1 MHFHPQWRATRPSRL
16 GKQLRREVIGM
27 AEVYYNSPRRF
38 DVGNVAVALEVN
50 RLKQAVKRDLRNYF
64 SNYSLERETGMFE
77 GVDIPAGAI
86 EDIVVRRGLK
96 SMRVGNEDIQ
106 FTSNSPID
114 DYPDIGMG
122 DEEDDI
128 DLYEE
133 VLKTIVDRN
142 RFLARQYPFNLVFAQ
157 YLALVNQEKKATEQ
171 KAEKAGGPPADEQE
185 SEVGPDPTTSPQDTS
200 TVQRISGSEL
210 SQAVD

>member
-1 MHFHPQWRATRPSRL
+1 
-16 GKQLRREVIGM
+16 M
-27 AEVYYNSPRRF
+27 AEQYYNSPRSF
-38 DVGNVAVALEVN
+38 DIGNIAVVLEAN

-96 SMRVGNEDIQ
+96 LMKVGGEEIK
-106 FTSNSPID
+106 FESNSPID

-133 VLKTIVDRN
+133 VLKTIVDKN

-157 YLALVNQEKKATEQ
+157 YLALVNADKKDYEEKI
-171 KAEKAGGPPADEQE
+171 EKAGGAKADEQKDV
-185 SEVGPDPTTSPQDTS
+185 SEVGPDPTPSPEGTS

-210 SQAVD
+210 SKAQA

>member
-1 MHFHPQWRATRPSRL
+1 M
-16 GKQLRREVIGM
+16 
-27 AEVYYNSPRRF
+27 
-38 DVGNVAVALEVN
+38 
-50 RLKQAVKRDLRNYF
+50 KQAVKRDLRNYF

-96 SMRVGNEDIQ
+96 SMKVGNEEIQ

-122 DEEDDI
+122 DEEDDV

-133 VLKTIVDRN
+133 VLKTIVDKN

-157 YLALVNQEKKATEQ
+157 YLALVNMEKKEKEEKVEKGGGQ
-171 KAEKAGGPPADEQE
+171 KADEQTT
-185 SEVGPDPTTSPQDTS
+185 EVGEDPTPSPEDTP
-200 TVQRISGSEL
+200 TARRISGSEL
-210 SQAVD
+210 SQAAD

>member
-1 MHFHPQWRATRPSRL
+1 
-16 GKQLRREVIGM
+16 M
-27 AEVYYNSPRRF
+27 AEQYYNSPRRF
-38 DVGNVAVALEVN
+38 DVGNIAVVLEVN

-157 YLALVNQEKKATEQ
+157 YLALVNMEKK
-171 KAEKAGGPPADEQE
+171 EKEEKVEKSGGPKADEQDD
-185 SEVGPDPTTSPQDTS
+185 SVVGQDPTPSPTDTS

>member
-1 MHFHPQWRATRPSRL
+1 
-16 GKQLRREVIGM
+16 M
-27 AEVYYNSPRRF
+27 AEQYYNSPRPVT
-38 DVGNVAVALEVN
+38 VGNTAVVLESN

-96 SMRVGNEDIQ
+96 KMVVGGEEVQ

-122 DEEDDI
+122 DEEGDV

-133 VLKTIVDRN
+133 VLKTIVDKN

-157 YLALVNQEKKATEQ
+157 YLALVNQEKKEAEDKVAKATGQ
-171 KAEKAGGPPADEQE
+171 AADEQD
-185 SEVGPDPTTSPQDTS
+185 SEVGPDPTSSPEDTS
-200 TVQRISGSEL
+200 IVQRISGSEL
-210 SQAVD
+210 SQATT